1 MSDRASRAFGRG
13 VLLLRYVGRHRNLYI
28 MLIPCVAYFL
38 IFHYVPMYG
47 VVLAFKDFSFA
58 KGILGSAWAGL
69 ANFSYL
75 FGLRDFY
82 TVFWNSLIV
91 NVLKMVFFFPA
102 PIVFALLLNEIR
114 SPWYKKTTQTLIYLP
129 YFISWVVIGGILIN
143 FLSPTWG
150 VVNEL
155 IKQTGSKPIFFMAE
169 LKYFRP
175 LVVLSEVW
183 KNSGWDSIIY
193 LAAISTIQAE
203 LYEAAVMDGAGR
215 WTRMFRITL
224 PQIKNVIIIMGLL
237 RIGHLMH
244 NGFEQIFI
252 LQNYSNLP
260 VSEVFET
267 YTYKIGILSGRIS
280 LGTAAGLFT
289 SVIGMIL
296 LIVADRLAKLSG
308 EDGLF

>member
-1 MSDRASRAFGRG
+1 MSDRALPARGRG
-13 VLLLRYVGRHRNLYI
+13 SSLLRYVSRHRNLYI
-28 MLIPCVAYFL
+28 MLIPCVAYFV

-47 VVLAFKDFSFA
+47 VVLAFKNFSFA
-58 KGILGSAWAGL
+58 KGILGSEWAGF

-82 TVFWNSLIV
+82 TVFWNSLII
-91 NVLKMVFFFPA
+91 NVLKMIFFFPA
-102 PIVFALLLNEIR
+102 PILFALLLNEIR
-114 SPWYKKTTQTLIYLP
+114 VPWYKKTTQTLIYLP

-155 IKQTGSKPIFFMAE
+155 IKETGNKPIFFMAE

-193 LAAISTIQAE
+193 LAAISSINPE
-203 LYEAAVMDGAGR
+203 LYEAAVMDGASR
-215 WTRMFRITL
+215 WARMFRITL
-224 PQIKNVIIIMGLL
+224 PQIKNVVIIMGLL

-280 LGTAAGLFT
+280 LGTATGLFT

>member
-1 MSDRASRAFGRG
+1 
-13 VLLLRYVGRHRNLYI
+13 
-28 MLIPCVAYFL
+28 
-38 IFHYVPMYG
+38 
-47 VVLAFKDFSFA
+47 
-58 KGILGSAWAGL
+58 
-69 ANFSYL
+69 
-75 FGLRDFY
+75 
-82 TVFWNSLIV
+82 
-91 NVLKMVFFFPA
+91 
-102 PIVFALLLNEIR
+102 
-114 SPWYKKTTQTLIYLP
+114 
-129 YFISWVVIGGILIN
+129 
-143 FLSPTWG
+143 
-150 VVNEL
+150 
-155 IKQTGSKPIFFMAE
+155 MAE

-193 LAAISTIQAE
+193 LAAITTINPE
-203 LYEAAVMDGAGR
+203 LYEAAVMDGANR

-224 PQIKNVIIIMGLL
+224 PQLKNVIIIMGLL

-280 LGTAAGLFT
+280 LGTATGLFT

-296 LIVADRLAKLSG
+296 LIIADRLAKLSG
-308 EDGLF
+308 EEGLF

>member
-1 MSDRASRAFGRG
+1 MRALPAHGRRTP
-13 VLLLRYVGRHRNLYI
+13 LLRYIGRHRNLYI
-28 MLIPCVAYFL
+28 MLIPCVAYFV
-38 IFHYVPMYG
+38 IFHYIPMYG
-47 VVLAFKDFSFA
+47 VILAFKDFSFA
-58 KGILGSAWAGL
+58 KGILGSKWAGF
-69 ANFSYL
+69 ANFTYL

-82 TVFWNSLIV
+82 TVFWNSLII
-91 NVLKMVFFFPA
+91 NLLKMVFFFPA
-102 PIVFALLLNEIR
+102 PIIFALLLNEIR
-114 SPWYKKTTQTLIYLP
+114 SAGYRKTVQTLIYLP

-155 IKQTGSKPIFFMAE
+155 IKDTGHKAIFFMAE

-193 LAAISTIQAE
+193 LAAISAIHPE
-203 LYEAAVMDGAGR
+203 LYEAAVMDGANR
-215 WTRMFRITL
+215 WSCMFRITL

-280 LGTAAGLFT
+280 LGTATGLFT

-296 LIVADRLAKLSG
+296 LVIADRLAKLSG
-308 EDGLF
+308 EEGLF

>member
-1 MSDRASRAFGRG
+1 MSDRVLAARGRG
-13 VLLLRYVGRHRNLYI
+13 TQLLRYIHRHRNYYI
-28 MLIPCVAYFL
+28 MLLPCAAYFI

-47 VVLAFKDFSFA
+47 VVLSFKDFSFA
-58 KGILGSAWAGL
+58 KGILGSPWSGF
-69 ANFSYL
+69 ANFQYL
-75 FGLRDFY
+75 FSLRDFY
-82 TVFWNSLIV
+82 SVFWNSLVI
-91 NVLKMVFFFPA
+91 NLLKMLFFFPA
-102 PIVFALLLNEIR
+102 PIIFALLLNEIR
-114 SPWYKKTTQTLIYLP
+114 SPGYKKTTQTLIYLP

-150 VVNEL
+150 VINEL
-155 IKQTGSKPIFFMAE
+155 IKETGNKPIFFMAE

-193 LAAISTIQAE
+193 LAAISTINPE
-203 LYEAAVMDGAGR
+203 LYEAAVMDGANR
-215 WTRMFRITL
+215 WKRMFRITL
-224 PQIKNVIIIMGLL
+224 PQLTNVIIIMGLL

-280 LGTAAGLFT
+280 LGTATGLFT
-289 SVIGMIL
+289 SVIGMVL
-296 LIVADRLAKLSG
+296 LIIADRLAKLSG
-308 EDGLF
+308 EEGLF